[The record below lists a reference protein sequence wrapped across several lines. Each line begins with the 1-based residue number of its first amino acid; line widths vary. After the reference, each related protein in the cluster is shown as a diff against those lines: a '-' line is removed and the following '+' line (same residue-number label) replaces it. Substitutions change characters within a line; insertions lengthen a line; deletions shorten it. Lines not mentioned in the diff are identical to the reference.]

1 MSEVSNSADLC
12 IYLCFPL
19 TYHID
24 REDLTISIYGGK
36 NMKFHQKNGQRYFA
50 MFLSAVLTAGT
61 MMAALIVPSASAR
74 VVDKYVGTFTYDFL
88 KDGKSCYEAE
98 NVVDGY
104 LDNDSF
110 TYALRMNYEVDS
122 EGMHF
127 KSGRPTGAT
136 AVDSAHSGL
145 WVKTDAPY
153 GAFLVKDADYATADN
168 PDGNVIIR
176 KGYKYKITV
185 NYKIESVDES
195 NVTTVSIGLGQT
207 TGGSIAGNDF
217 KAFKSVRNNVDT
229 ANVTTDD
236 ATLTFEFIA
245 DESQYA
251 ANNEKLGIY
260 AGYFGTANNMN
271 SRARYLI
278 KNVFVEV
285 SKLSATA
292 YDFIGADGTKIFDD
306 KSDVSNGNWA
316 NFSRVNVVRTAHS
329 TGENGFTVIS
339 GRSEEYQNGTMSAA
353 YLVGDPDY
361 LGTLGSRFVKMV
373 AGKEY
378 GVTVKYKL
386 LNSGRG
392 NADSTVLQE
401 DPYANDPQLTLG
413 LASLNSE
420 NRIDGALTV
429 VAKDTINR
437 DTGAPEGTDSDIIL
451 DGEWR
456 YMSADIVADS
466 AMAGKWLAI
475 SAGFKNAFNIIMN
488 TDDCVQFLIEKVSV
502 TVKDSTEKSLS
513 RIAEYGFDGT
523 LDIYHADSR
532 YVIETGKY
540 FADINSGAVYT
551 EIPSSDASVM
561 CVSKGSFVAAENVDN
576 VVTYKEVECGTAPY
590 LPQNRLGEGAM
601 YWTDAGGS
609 RITDWSAKGIRKIY
623 VKYPTD
629 AAAWDFS
636 NGELDVYYTIQAS
649 KNASTTNSTYSFG
662 SDATHKS
669 FINIKDAGTAS
680 FRVELALSATP
691 GAGKTDGYRVTAGKY
706 AIQFSIKLSK
716 KEEKGS
722 LRFYLVDKNG
732 IGQAGHKAGNIVIK
746 NNITYNN
753 GEWTTYNAEFTV
765 PTITNCST
773 CENTPLDVLMLCY
786 SFDGGKMATDISL
799 ADIKIKK
806 IGDDTSIYSNAVG
819 NAYSSIRGESGAGE
833 DYVSAGLR
841 FRAHLENDYL
851 AKVNAADEAGFII
864 APEKNTATEG
874 WYDIS
879 NTSTGLIKSVAVKK
893 PGMNEVIYDEGD
905 GYKDYQLIL
914 TGLTKDG
921 QQKSL
926 KGTNFVSVFYIKTG
940 DTYEYFYV
948 RQGSYDT
955 VKSAYTAS
963 GASVSN
969 Y

>member
-1 MSEVSNSADLC
+1 
-12 IYLCFPL
+12 
-19 TYHID
+19 
-24 REDLTISIYGGK
+24 
-36 NMKFHQKNGQRYFA
+36 

-74 VVDKYVGTFTYDFL
+74 VVDKYTGTFTYDFL
-88 KDGKSCYEAE
+88 KDGESCYEAE
-98 NVVDGY
+98 NIVDGY
-104 LDNDSF
+104 LDNDGF
-110 TYALRMNYEVDS
+110 TYALRMNYVVDS

-136 AVDSAHSGL
+136 AVDSSHSGL

-153 GAFLVKDADYATADN
+153 GAFLVKDADYATANN

-207 TGGSIAGNDF
+207 TGGSIAGTDF

-229 ANVTTDD
+229 ANLTTDD
-236 ATLTFEFIA
+236 ATLTFEFVA

-251 ANNEKLGIY
+251 ANDEKLGIY
-260 AGYFGTANNMN
+260 AGYFGTASNMN
-271 SRARYLI
+271 SRANYLI
-278 KNVFVEV
+278 KNVVVEV
-285 SKLSATA
+285 TKGNTNA
-292 YDFIGADGTKIFDD
+292 YDFLGADGTALFGDD
-306 KSDVSNGNWA
+306 YSNMNTA
-316 NFSRVNVVRTAHS
+316 PTSQYMRNLVRMGYS
-329 TGENGFTVIS
+329 TDENGLTIIS
-339 GRSEEYQNGTMSAA
+339 GRSEEYQGGASSSAF
-353 YLVGDPDY
+353 LVGDPDK
-361 LGTLGSRFVKMV
+361 LATLNSRFVKMV

-378 GVTVKYKL
+378 GVTVKYKI
-386 LNSGRG
+386 LNYGTPAING
-392 NADSTVLQE
+392 TTLEE
-401 DPYANDPQLTLG
+401 DPYANDPQFTLG
-413 LASLNSE
+413 LASLNSA
-420 NRIDGALTV
+420 NKIDGALTV
-429 VAKDTINR
+429 VAKDIINR
-437 DTGAPEGTDSDIIL
+437 DTGAPEGTESDIIL

-466 AMAGKWLAI
+466 TTDGKWLAI
-475 SAGFKNAFNIIMN
+475 SAGFKSAFNMTMAN
-488 TDDCVQFLIEKVSV
+488 TAHCAQFLVESVTV

-513 RIAEYGFDGT
+513 RIAEYGLDGT
-523 LDIYHADSR
+523 LDIYHADSSCA
-532 YVIETGKY
+532 IEDGKY

-551 EIPSSDASVM
+551 EVPSADASVM
-561 CVSKGSFVAAENVDN
+561 CVKRGSFVAAENVDN
-576 VVTYKEVECGTAPY
+576 VVTYKEVKCGTAPY

-601 YWTDAGGS
+601 YWTDAEGN
-609 RITDWSAKGIRKIY
+609 RITDWSAEGIREIY
-623 VKYPTD
+623 AKYPTD

-636 NGELDVYYTIQAS
+636 NGELDVYYTIEAS
-649 KNASTTNSTYSFG
+649 KNASTTSSTYSFG

-680 FRVELALSATP
+680 FRVELALSSTS

-716 KEEKGS
+716 EEEKGS

-732 IGQAGHKAGNIVIK
+732 IGQLGHKAGAFFIK

-806 IGDDTSIYSNAVG
+806 IGDDSSVYGNAVG
-819 NAYSSIRGESGAGE
+819 DAYSSIRGESGAGE

-864 APEKNTATEG
+864 APEKNTAAAN

-893 PGMNEVIYDEGD
+893 SGMDEVIYDEGD

-955 VKSAYTAS
+955 VKSAYAAS

>member
-1 MSEVSNSADLC
+1 
-12 IYLCFPL
+12 
-19 TYHID
+19 
-24 REDLTISIYGGK
+24 
-36 NMKFHQKNGQRYFA
+36 
-50 MFLSAVLTAGT
+50 
-61 MMAALIVPSASAR
+61 
-74 VVDKYVGTFTYDFL
+74 
-88 KDGKSCYEAE
+88 
-98 NVVDGY
+98 
-104 LDNDSF
+104 
-110 TYALRMNYEVDS
+110 
-122 EGMHF
+122 
-127 KSGRPTGAT
+127 
-136 AVDSAHSGL
+136 
-145 WVKTDAPY
+145 
-153 GAFLVKDADYATADN
+153 
-168 PDGNVIIR
+168 
-176 KGYKYKITV
+176 
-185 NYKIESVDES
+185 
-195 NVTTVSIGLGQT
+195 
-207 TGGSIAGNDF
+207 
-217 KAFKSVRNNVDT
+217 
-229 ANVTTDD
+229 
-236 ATLTFEFIA
+236 
-245 DESQYA
+245 
-251 ANNEKLGIY
+251 
-260 AGYFGTANNMN
+260 
-271 SRARYLI
+271 
-278 KNVFVEV
+278 
-285 SKLSATA
+285 
-292 YDFIGADGTKIFDD
+292 
-306 KSDVSNGNWA
+306 
-316 NFSRVNVVRTAHS
+316 
-329 TGENGFTVIS
+329 
-339 GRSEEYQNGTMSAA
+339 
-353 YLVGDPDY
+353 
-361 LGTLGSRFVKMV
+361 
-373 AGKEY
+373 
-378 GVTVKYKL
+378 
-386 LNSGRG
+386 
-392 NADSTVLQE
+392 
-401 DPYANDPQLTLG
+401 
-413 LASLNSE
+413 
-420 NRIDGALTV
+420 
-429 VAKDTINR
+429 
-437 DTGAPEGTDSDIIL
+437 
-451 DGEWR
+451 
-456 YMSADIVADS
+456 MSADIVADS

-475 SAGFKNAFNIIMN
+475 SAGFKNAFNIVMN
-488 TDDCVQFLIEKVSV
+488 TDDCVQFLIEKVTV

-523 LDIYHADSR
+523 LDIYHADSS

-576 VVTYKEVECGTAPY
+576 IVTYKEVECGTAPY

-609 RITDWSAKGIRKIY
+609 RITDWSAEGIRKIY
-623 VKYPTD
+623 AKYPTD

-669 FINIKDAGTAS
+669 FIKDAGTAS

-716 KEEKGS
+716 EEEKGS

-732 IGQAGHKAGNIVIK
+732 IGQPGHKAGNIVIK

-833 DYVSAGLR
+833 AYVSAGLR

-864 APEKNTATEG
+864 APEKNTVAEG

-955 VKSAYTAS
+955 VKSAYAAS